1 MFHFSCREGKI
12 VVGFSNPIKKIK
24 TLTGYFFK
32 SHNNFN
38 TRNLALATITHMHFI
53 NAVLMKAMD
62 CGVVKN
68 NGQYLE
74 SSMKTMT

>member
-1 MFHFSCREGKI
+1 MFHLNYRKGKI
-12 VVGFSNPIKKIK
+12 VVRFSNPTKKIK
-24 TLTGYFFK
+24 TLIGYFIK
-32 SHNNFN
+32 SRCNFN
-38 TRNLALATITHMHFI
+38 TRNPTLTTITHMQLT

-74 SSMKTMT
+74 SLMQIMT